1 MHWQSDRH
9 LQLICSYCNKALGPK
24 WSWSCEGQW
33 PYFDLSA
40 AAGVSTPYSFM
51 LVSGA
56 LAVSS
61 GHVLCDV
68 HGCGGSTVHVL
79 GCDEAD
85 EAAHLGA
92 NFSLTWRFLPK
103 TYKLLLL
110 CVAWVNSCAPAWPGK
125 ANL

>member
-1 MHWQSDRH
+1 MCFVRDVCGCIHQRRIVADNVLA
-9 LQLICSYCNKALGPK
+9 LQASGGKLELGK
-24 WSWSCEGQW
+24 CDS
-33 PYFDLSA
+33 
-40 AAGVSTPYSFM
+40 STGTWE
-51 LVSGA
+51 VNA
-56 LAVSS
+56 
-61 GHVLCDV
+61 DV